1 MRDASFRTRMPRVER
16 GSEGMDAVLRVAVVD
31 IGTNSTRL
39 LIGDVSGTS
48 VTEIERRTTVT
59 NMGRGVDH
67 SGLICSDAVDDVCT
81 VIGDY
86 KSRYEEMGAERV
98 TTIATSA
105 VRDAVNGEAFIAELR
120 ERFGLNARLLTGE
133 EETNL
138 TYLGATAHR
147 PDEGATLVF
156 DIGGGSTELIVGSG
170 TKVGFHTSLRAGT
183 IRQSE
188 RHLTSDPPDPH
199 ELEDLADEIRNL
211 IDRAIAADPQAK
223 ASRAIA
229 VAGTPTSLAAID
241 QGLEPYDPGRV
252 HGYHLGMLRI
262 QRMLSRLSSLPLAER
277 LRVPGLHPGRAPT
290 IVAGTVILVQVM
302 RAFKI
307 KEIEV
312 SELDILHGSALS
324 AATAPV

>member
-1 MRDASFRTRMPRVER
+1 
-16 GSEGMDAVLRVAVVD
+16 MDAVLRVAVVD

-39 LIGDVSGTS
+39 LIGEVSGTS

-67 SGLICSDAVDDVCT
+67 SGLICSDAVDNVCT

-120 ERFGLNARLLTGE
+120 ERFGLHARLLTGE
-133 EETNL
+133 EEANL

-170 TKVGFHTSLRAGT
+170 TEVGFHTSLQAGT

-211 IDRAIAADPQAK
+211 IDGAIAADPQAK